1 MQTAMA
7 SVANEIGFN
16 LRVLERLSPNLYFT
30 ISYVLYSN
38 LYLCMLINTKWT
50 DIVCFTKYNS

>member
-38 LYLCMLINTKWT
+38 LYLFMLINTKWT